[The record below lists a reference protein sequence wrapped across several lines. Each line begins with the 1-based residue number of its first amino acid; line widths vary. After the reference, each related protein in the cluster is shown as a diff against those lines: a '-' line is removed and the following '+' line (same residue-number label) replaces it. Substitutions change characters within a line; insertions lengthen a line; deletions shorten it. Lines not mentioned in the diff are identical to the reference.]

1 MISVNELESLKVLAE
16 VQANE
21 IPGGIIFGIME
32 GDTIVWVKSSDS
44 LNIKLLSVGN
54 RLSSDSTTLIAMRQR
69 KVLSQN
75 IDRSAYG
82 IRLTITSIPIVDE
95 EDNVVGA
102 FAMAVPKLH
111 PIGKSFGSFAPML
124 GEMFQEGAFLFT
136 TDLNKVVDIQSS
148 EKFDVPTIQSGDKLK
163 EDSIAGKVIKTG
175 KPQLEQVKTLEY
187 GVPVILSGYPLFD
200 EENENK
206 VVGSFCIIMP
216 QEVADKLR
224 TMSGNLE
231 DNLSEISATIEELAA
246 SASQIHTNEQ
256 DLNQEINKI
265 IAVSE
270 EINEISSFIKEIAD
284 ETKMLGLNAAIE
296 AARAGRLEK
305 VLGLVAKEIRRLSE
319 QSKSTVPKIKELTDN
334 IKIKVEDVSKKSQSS
349 LVSSQEQAAA
359 SEEITAGIEEITS
372 MSEEL
377 NTIAQKL

>member
-16 VQANE
+16 VQANTV
-21 IPGGIIFGIME
+21 PGGIIFGIME
-32 GDTIVWVKSSDS
+32 EDTIVWVKSSDS

-54 RLSSDSTTLIAMRQR
+54 KLGSDSTTLVAMRER
-69 KVLSQN
+69 RVLSQN

-124 GEMFQEGAFLFT
+124 GEMFPEGAFLFT
-136 TDLNKVVDIQSS
+136 TDLNKIVDIQSS
-148 EKFDVPTIQSGDKLK
+148 EKFDVSTIQSGDKLK
-163 EDSIAGKVIKTG
+163 EDFIASKVIKTG

-187 GVPVILSGYPLFD
+187 GVPVTLSGYPLFD
-200 EENENK
+200 EENGNK

-224 TMSGNLE
+224 TMSNNLE
-231 DNLSEISATIEELAA
+231 DNLSEISATIEQLAA

-256 DLNQEINKI
+256 DLNQEIDKI
-265 IAVSE
+265 ITVSE
-270 EINEISSFIKEIAD
+270 EINEISSFIKAIAD

-296 AARAGRLEK
+296 AARAGEAGK
-305 VLGLVAKEIRRLSE
+305 GFGVVAQEIRRLSE
-319 QSKSTVPKIKELTDN
+319 QSKSTVPRIKELTDN

-359 SEEITAGIEEITS
+359 SQQITAGIEEITS

>member
-16 VQANE
+16 VQANTV
-21 IPGGIIFGIME
+21 PGGIIFGIME
-32 GDTIVWVKSSDS
+32 EDTIVWVKSSDS

-54 RLSSDSTTLIAMRQR
+54 KLGSDSTTLVAMRQR
-69 KVLSQN
+69 RVLSQN

-124 GEMFQEGAFLFT
+124 GEMFPEGAFLFT
-136 TDLNKVVDIQSS
+136 TDLNKIVDIQSS
-148 EKFDVPTIQSGDKLK
+148 EKFDVSTIQSGDKLK
-163 EDSIAGKVIKTG
+163 EDFIASKVIKTG

-187 GVPVILSGYPLFD
+187 GVPVTLSGYPLFD
-200 EENENK
+200 EENGNK

-224 TMSGNLE
+224 TMSNNLE
-231 DNLSEISATIEELAA
+231 DNLSEISATIEQLAA

-256 DLNQEINKI
+256 DLNQEIDKI
-265 IAVSE
+265 ITVSE
-270 EINEISSFIKEIAD
+270 EINEISSFIKAIAD

-296 AARAGRLEK
+296 AARAGEAGK
-305 VLGLVAKEIRRLSE
+305 GFGVVAQEIRRLSE
-319 QSKSTVPKIKELTDN
+319 QSKSTVPRIKELTDN
-334 IKIKVEDVSKKSQSS
+334 IKIKVEDVSKKSQDS

-359 SEEITAGIEEITS
+359 SQQITAGIEEITS

>member
-1 MISVNELESLKVLAE
+1 
-16 VQANE
+16 
-21 IPGGIIFGIME
+21 ME

-136 TDLNKVVDIQSS
+136 TDLNKVVDTQSS
-148 EKFDVPTIQSGDKLK
+148 EKFDVSTIQSGDKLK
-163 EDSIAGKVIKTG
+163 EDFIAGKVIKTG
-175 KPQLEQVKTLEY
+175 RPQLEQVKTLEY

-231 DNLSEISATIEELAA
+231 DNLSEISSTIEELAA

-296 AARAGRLEK
+296 AARAGEAGK
-305 VLGLVAKEIRRLSE
+305 GFGVVAKEIRRLSE

-334 IKIKVEDVSKKSQSS
+334 IKIKVEDVSKK
-349 LVSSQEQAAA
+349 V
-359 SEEITAGIEEITS
+359 
-372 MSEEL
+372 
-377 NTIAQKL
+377 KVH

>member
-1 MISVNELESLKVLAE
+1 M
-16 VQANE
+16 
-21 IPGGIIFGIME
+21 G
-32 GDTIVWVKSSDS
+32 
-44 LNIKLLSVGN
+44 
-54 RLSSDSTTLIAMRQR
+54 SDSTTLVAMRQR

-124 GEMFQEGAFLFT
+124 GEMFPEGAFLFT
-136 TDLNKVVDIQSS
+136 TDLNKIVDIQSS

-163 EDSIAGKVIKTG
+163 EDFIASKVIKTG

-187 GVPVILSGYPLFD
+187 GVPVTLSGYPLFD
-200 EENENK
+200 EENGNK
-206 VVGSFCIIMP
+206 VVGSFCIIMA

-224 TMSGNLE
+224 TMSNNLE
-231 DNLSEISATIEELAA
+231 DNLSEISATIEQLAA

-256 DLNQEINKI
+256 DLNQEIDKI
-265 IAVSE
+265 ITVSE
-270 EINEISSFIKEIAD
+270 EINEISSFIKAIAD

-296 AARAGRLEK
+296 AARAGEAGK
-305 VLGLVAKEIRRLSE
+305 GFGVVAQEIRRLSE
-319 QSKSTVPKIKELTDN
+319 QSKSTVPRIKELTDN

-359 SEEITAGIEEITS
+359 SQQITAGIEEITS

>member
-16 VQANE
+16 VQADE

-82 IRLTITSIPIVDE
+82 IRLTITSIPIIDE

-148 EKFDVPTIQSGDKLK
+148 EKFDVPTIKSGDKLK
-163 EDSIAGKVIKTG
+163 EDFIAGKVIKTG

-296 AARAGRLEK
+296 AARAGEAGK
-305 VLGLVAKEIRRLSE
+305 GFGVVAKEIRRLSE

-334 IKIKVEDVSKKSQSS
+334 IKIKVEDVSKKAK
-349 LVSSQEQAAA
+349 VH
-359 SEEITAGIEEITS
+359 
-372 MSEEL
+372 
-377 NTIAQKL
+377 

>member
-1 MISVNELESLKVLAE
+1 MILVNELESLKVLAE
-16 VQANE
+16 VQANTV
-21 IPGGIIFGIME
+21 PGGIIFGIME

-54 RLSSDSTTLIAMRQR
+54 KLGSDSTTLVAMRER
-69 KVLSQN
+69 RVLSQN

-124 GEMFQEGAFLFT
+124 GEMFPEGAFLFT
-136 TDLNKVVDIQSS
+136 TDLNKIVDIQSS

-163 EDSIAGKVIKTG
+163 EDFIASKVIKTG

-187 GVPVILSGYPLFD
+187 GVPVTLSGYPLFD
-200 EENENK
+200 EENGNK

-224 TMSGNLE
+224 TMSNNLE
-231 DNLSEISATIEELAA
+231 DNLSEISATIEQLAA

-256 DLNQEINKI
+256 DLNQEIDKI
-265 IAVSE
+265 ITVSE
-270 EINEISSFIKEIAD
+270 EINEISSFIKAIAD

-296 AARAGRLEK
+296 AARAGEAGK
-305 VLGLVAKEIRRLSE
+305 GFGVVAQEIRRLSE
-319 QSKSTVPKIKELTDN
+319 QSKSTVPRIKELTDN

-359 SEEITAGIEEITS
+359 SQQITAGIEEITS

>member
-16 VQANE
+16 VQADE

-163 EDSIAGKVIKTG
+163 EDFIAGKVIKTG

-187 GVPVILSGYPLFD
+187 GVPVILSAYPLFD

-296 AARAGRLEK
+296 AARAGEAGK
-305 VLGLVAKEIRRLSE
+305 GFGVVAKEIRRLSE

>member
-16 VQANE
+16 VQADE

-102 FAMAVPKLH
+102 FAMAVPKIH
-111 PIGKSFGSFAPML
+111 PIGKSFGRFAPML

-148 EKFDVPTIQSGDKLK
+148 EKFDVPTIKSGDKLK
-163 EDSIAGKVIKTG
+163 EDFIAGKVIKTG

-200 EENENK
+200 EENKNK

-296 AARAGRLEK
+296 AARAREAGK
-305 VLGLVAKEIRRLSE
+305 GFGVVAKEIRRLSE

>member
-16 VQANE
+16 VQANTV
-21 IPGGIIFGIME
+21 PGGIIFGIME
-32 GDTIVWVKSSDS
+32 EDTIVWVKSSDS

-54 RLSSDSTTLIAMRQR
+54 KLGSDSTTLVAMRQR

-124 GEMFQEGAFLFT
+124 GQMFPEGAFLFT
-136 TDLNKVVDIQSS
+136 TDLNKIVDIQSS

-163 EDSIAGKVIKTG
+163 EDFIASKVIKTG

-187 GVPVILSGYPLFD
+187 GVPVTLSGYPLFD
-200 EENENK
+200 EENGNK

-224 TMSGNLE
+224 TMSNNLE
-231 DNLSEISATIEELAA
+231 DNLSELSATIEQLAA

-256 DLNQEINKI
+256 DLNQEIDKI
-265 IAVSE
+265 ITVSE
-270 EINEISSFIKEIAD
+270 EINEISSFIKAIAD

-296 AARAGRLEK
+296 AARAGEAGK
-305 VLGLVAKEIRRLSE
+305 GFGVVAQEIRRLSE
-319 QSKSTVPKIKELTDN
+319 QSKSTVPRIKELTDN

-359 SEEITAGIEEITS
+359 SQQITAGIEEITS

>member
-16 VQANE
+16 VQANTV
-21 IPGGIIFGIME
+21 PGGIIFGIME
-32 GDTIVWVKSSDS
+32 EDTIVWVKSSDS

-54 RLSSDSTTLIAMRQR
+54 KLGSDSTTLVAMRQR
-69 KVLSQN
+69 RVLSQN

-124 GEMFQEGAFLFT
+124 GEMFPEGAFLFT
-136 TDLNKVVDIQSS
+136 TDLNKIVDIQSS
-148 EKFDVPTIQSGDKLK
+148 EKFDVSTIQSGDKLK
-163 EDSIAGKVIKTG
+163 EDFIASKVIKTG

-187 GVPVILSGYPLFD
+187 GVPVTLSGYPLFD
-200 EENENK
+200 EENGNK

-224 TMSGNLE
+224 TMSNNLE
-231 DNLSEISATIEELAA
+231 DNLSEISATIEQLAA

-256 DLNQEINKI
+256 DLNQEIDKI
-265 IAVSE
+265 ITVSE
-270 EINEISSFIKEIAD
+270 EINEISSFIKAIAD

-296 AARAGRLEK
+296 AARAGEAGK
-305 VLGLVAKEIRRLSE
+305 GFGVVAQEIRRLSE
-319 QSKSTVPKIKELTDN
+319 QSKSTVPRIKELTDN

-359 SEEITAGIEEITS
+359 SQQITAGIEEITS

>member
-16 VQANE
+16 VQANTV
-21 IPGGIIFGIME
+21 PGGIIFGIME
-32 GDTIVWVKSSDS
+32 EDTIVWVKSSDS
-44 LNIKLLSVGN
+44 LNIKLLNVGN
-54 RLSSDSTTLIAMRQR
+54 KLGSDSTTLVAMRER
-69 KVLSQN
+69 RVLSQN

-124 GEMFQEGAFLFT
+124 GEMFPEGAFLFT
-136 TDLNKVVDIQSS
+136 TDLNKIVDIQSS

-163 EDSIAGKVIKTG
+163 EDFIASKVIKTG

-187 GVPVILSGYPLFD
+187 GVPVTLSGYPLFD
-200 EENENK
+200 EENGNK

-224 TMSGNLE
+224 TMSNNLE
-231 DNLSEISATIEELAA
+231 DNLSEISATIEQLAA

-256 DLNQEINKI
+256 DLNQEIDKI
-265 IAVSE
+265 ITVSE
-270 EINEISSFIKEIAD
+270 EINEISSFIKAIAD

-296 AARAGRLEK
+296 AARAGEAGK
-305 VLGLVAKEIRRLSE
+305 GFGVVAQEIRRLSE
-319 QSKSTVPKIKELTDN
+319 QSKSTVPRIKELTDN

-359 SEEITAGIEEITS
+359 SQQITAGIEEITS

>member
-44 LNIKLLSVGN
+44 LNIKLLNVGN

-124 GEMFQEGAFLFT
+124 AEMFQEGAFLFT

-148 EKFDVPTIQSGDKLK
+148 EKFDVTTIRSGDKLE
-163 EDSIAGKVIKTG
+163 EDFIAGKVIKTG

-296 AARAGRLEK
+296 AARAGEAGK
-305 VLGLVAKEIRRLSE
+305 GFGVVAKEIRRLSE

>member
-136 TDLNKVVDIQSS
+136 TDLNKVVDTQSS
-148 EKFDVPTIQSGDKLK
+148 EKFDVSTIQSGDKLK
-163 EDSIAGKVIKTG
+163 EDFIAGKVIKTG
-175 KPQLEQVKTLEY
+175 RPQLEQVKNLEY

-231 DNLSEISATIEELAA
+231 DNLSEISSTIEELAA

-296 AARAGRLEK
+296 AARAGEAGK
-305 VLGLVAKEIRRLSE
+305 GFGVVAKEIRRLSE

-359 SEEITAGIEEITS
+359 SQQITAGIEEITS

>member
-16 VQANE
+16 VQANTV
-21 IPGGIIFGIME
+21 PGGIIFGIME

-54 RLSSDSTTLIAMRQR
+54 KLGSDSTTLVAMRQR

-124 GEMFQEGAFLFT
+124 GEMFPEGAFLFT
-136 TDLNKVVDIQSS
+136 TDLNKIVDIQSS

-163 EDSIAGKVIKTG
+163 EDFIASKVIKTG

-187 GVPVILSGYPLFD
+187 GVPVTLSGYPLFD
-200 EENENK
+200 EENGNK
-206 VVGSFCIIMP
+206 VVGSFCIIMA

-224 TMSGNLE
+224 TMSNNLE
-231 DNLSEISATIEELAA
+231 DNLSEISATIEQLAA

-256 DLNQEINKI
+256 DLNQEIDKI
-265 IAVSE
+265 ITVSE
-270 EINEISSFIKEIAD
+270 EINEISSFIKAIAD

-296 AARAGRLEK
+296 AARAGEAGK
-305 VLGLVAKEIRRLSE
+305 GFGVVAQEIRRLSE
-319 QSKSTVPKIKELTDN
+319 QSKSTVPRIKELTDN

-359 SEEITAGIEEITS
+359 SQQITAGIEEITS

>member
-1 MISVNELESLKVLAE
+1 MILVNELESLKVLAE
-16 VQANE
+16 VQANTV
-21 IPGGIIFGIME
+21 PGGVIFGIME

-54 RLSSDSTTLIAMRQR
+54 KLGSDSTTLVAMRQR

-124 GEMFQEGAFLFT
+124 GEMFPEGAFLFT
-136 TDLNKVVDIQSS
+136 TDLNKIVDIQSS

-163 EDSIAGKVIKTG
+163 EDFIASKVIKTR
-175 KPQLEQVKTLEY
+175 KPQLEQVKTLEH
-187 GVPVILSGYPLFD
+187 GVPVTLSGYPLFD
-200 EENENK
+200 EENGNK

-224 TMSGNLE
+224 TMSNNLE
-231 DNLSEISATIEELAA
+231 DNLSEISATIEQLAA

-256 DLNQEINKI
+256 DLNQEIDKI
-265 IAVSE
+265 ITVSE
-270 EINEISSFIKEIAD
+270 EINEISSFIKAIAD

-296 AARAGRLEK
+296 AARAGEAGK
-305 VLGLVAKEIRRLSE
+305 GFGVVAQEIRRLSE
-319 QSKSTVPKIKELTDN
+319 QSKSTVPRIKELTDN

-359 SEEITAGIEEITS
+359 SQQITAGIEEITS

>member
-16 VQANE
+16 VQANTV
-21 IPGGIIFGIME
+21 PGGIIFGIME
-32 GDTIVWVKSSDS
+32 EDTIVWVKSSDS

-54 RLSSDSTTLIAMRQR
+54 KLGSDSTTLVAMRQR

-124 GEMFQEGAFLFT
+124 GEMFPEGAFLFT
-136 TDLNKVVDIQSS
+136 TDLDKIVDIQSS

-163 EDSIAGKVIKTG
+163 EDFIASKVIKTG

-187 GVPVILSGYPLFD
+187 GVPVTLSGYPLFD
-200 EENENK
+200 EENGNK
-206 VVGSFCIIMP
+206 VVGSFCIIMA

-224 TMSGNLE
+224 TMSNNLE
-231 DNLSEISATIEELAA
+231 DNLSEISATIEQLAA

-256 DLNQEINKI
+256 DLNQEIDKI
-265 IAVSE
+265 ITVSE
-270 EINEISSFIKEIAD
+270 EINEISSFIKAIAD

-296 AARAGRLEK
+296 AARAGEAGK
-305 VLGLVAKEIRRLSE
+305 GFGVVAQEIRRLSE
-319 QSKSTVPKIKELTDN
+319 QSKSTVPRIKELTDN

-359 SEEITAGIEEITS
+359 SQQITAGIEEITS

>member
-16 VQANE
+16 VQANTV
-21 IPGGIIFGIME
+21 PGGIIFGIME
-32 GDTIVWVKSSDS
+32 EDTIVWVKSSDS

-54 RLSSDSTTLIAMRQR
+54 KLDSDSTTLVAMRQR

-124 GEMFQEGAFLFT
+124 GEMFPEGAFLFT
-136 TDLNKVVDIQSS
+136 TDLNKIVDIQSS

-163 EDSIAGKVIKTG
+163 EDFIASKVIKTG

-187 GVPVILSGYPLFD
+187 GVPVTLSGYPLFD
-200 EENENK
+200 EENGNK
-206 VVGSFCIIMP
+206 VVGSFCIIMA

-224 TMSGNLE
+224 TMSNNLE
-231 DNLSEISATIEELAA
+231 DNLSEISATIEQLAA

-256 DLNQEINKI
+256 DLNQEIDKI
-265 IAVSE
+265 ITVSE
-270 EINEISSFIKEIAD
+270 EINEISSFIKAIAD

-296 AARAGRLEK
+296 AARAGEAGK
-305 VLGLVAKEIRRLSE
+305 GFGVVAQEIRRLSE
-319 QSKSTVPKIKELTDN
+319 QSKSTVPRIKELTDN

-359 SEEITAGIEEITS
+359 SQQITAGIEEITS

>member
-16 VQANE
+16 VQANTV
-21 IPGGIIFGIME
+21 PGGIIFGIME
-32 GDTIVWVKSSDS
+32 EDTIVWVKSSDS

-54 RLSSDSTTLIAMRQR
+54 KLGSDSTTLVAMRQR

-124 GEMFQEGAFLFT
+124 GEMFPEGAFLFT
-136 TDLNKVVDIQSS
+136 TDLNKIVDIQSS
-148 EKFDVPTIQSGDKLK
+148 EKFDVSTIQSGDKLK
-163 EDSIAGKVIKTG
+163 EDFIASKVIKTG

-187 GVPVILSGYPLFD
+187 GVPVTLSGYPLFD
-200 EENENK
+200 EENGNK
-206 VVGSFCIIMP
+206 VVGSFCIIMA

-224 TMSGNLE
+224 TMSNNLE
-231 DNLSEISATIEELAA
+231 DNLSEISATIEQLAA

-256 DLNQEINKI
+256 DLNQEIDKI
-265 IAVSE
+265 ITVSE
-270 EINEISSFIKEIAD
+270 EINEISSFIKAIAD

-296 AARAGRLEK
+296 AARAGESGK
-305 VLGLVAKEIRRLSE
+305 GFGVVAQEIRRLSE
-319 QSKSTVPKIKELTDN
+319 QSKSTVPRIKELTDN

-359 SEEITAGIEEITS
+359 SQQITAGIEEITS

>member
-16 VQANE
+16 VQANTV
-21 IPGGIIFGIME
+21 PGGIIFGIME

-54 RLSSDSTTLIAMRQR
+54 KLGSDSTTLVAMHQR
-69 KVLSQN
+69 RVLSQN

-124 GEMFQEGAFLFT
+124 GEMFPEGAFLFT
-136 TDLNKVVDIQSS
+136 TDLNKIVDIQSS
-148 EKFDVPTIQSGDKLK
+148 EKFDVPTIQSGDELK
-163 EDSIAGKVIKTG
+163 EDFIASKVIKTG

-187 GVPVILSGYPLFD
+187 GVPVTLSGYPLFD
-200 EENENK
+200 EENGNK
-206 VVGSFCIIMP
+206 IVGSFCIIMP
-216 QEVADKLR
+216 QEVADKLK
-224 TMSGNLE
+224 TMSNNLE
-231 DNLSEISATIEELAA
+231 DNLSEISATIEQLAA

-256 DLNQEINKI
+256 DLNQEIDKI
-265 IAVSE
+265 ITVSE
-270 EINEISSFIKEIAD
+270 EINEISSFIKAIAD

-296 AARAGRLEK
+296 AARAGEAGK
-305 VLGLVAKEIRRLSE
+305 GFGVVAQEIRRLSE
-319 QSKSTVPKIKELTDN
+319 QSKSTVPRIKELTDN

>member
-32 GDTIVWVKSSDS
+32 GDNIVWVKSSDS

-148 EKFDVPTIQSGDKLK
+148 EKFNVSTIQSGDKLK
-163 EDSIAGKVIKTG
+163 EDFIAGKVIKTG

-231 DNLSEISATIEELAA
+231 DNLSEISSTIEELAA

-296 AARAGRLEK
+296 AARAGEAGK
-305 VLGLVAKEIRRLSE
+305 GFGVVAKEIRRLSE

>member
-16 VQANE
+16 VQANTV
-21 IPGGIIFGIME
+21 PGGIIFGIME
-32 GDTIVWVKSSDS
+32 EDTIVWVKSSDS
-44 LNIKLLSVGN
+44 LNIKLLNVGN
-54 RLSSDSTTLIAMRQR
+54 KLGSDSTTLVAMREIR
-69 KVLSQN
+69 VLSQN

-124 GEMFQEGAFLFT
+124 GEMFPEGAFLFT
-136 TDLNKVVDIQSS
+136 TDLNKIVDIQSS

-163 EDSIAGKVIKTG
+163 EDFIASKVIKTG

-187 GVPVILSGYPLFD
+187 GVPVTLSGYPLFD
-200 EENENK
+200 EENGNK

-224 TMSGNLE
+224 TMSNNLE
-231 DNLSEISATIEELAA
+231 DNLSEISATIEQLAA

-256 DLNQEINKI
+256 DLNQEIDKI
-265 IAVSE
+265 ITVSE
-270 EINEISSFIKEIAD
+270 EINEISSFIKAIAD

-296 AARAGRLEK
+296 AARAGEAGK
-305 VLGLVAKEIRRLSE
+305 GFGVVAQEIRRLSE
-319 QSKSTVPKIKELTDN
+319 QSKSTVPRIKELTDN

-359 SEEITAGIEEITS
+359 SQQITAGIEEITS

>member
-1 MISVNELESLKVLAE
+1 MILVNELESLKVLAE
-16 VQANE
+16 VQANTV
-21 IPGGIIFGIME
+21 PGGIIFGIME
-32 GDTIVWVKSSDS
+32 EDTIVWVKSSDS

-54 RLSSDSTTLIAMRQR
+54 KLSSDSTTLAAMRQR
-69 KVLSQN
+69 RVLSQN
-75 IDRSAYG
+75 IDRSDYG
-82 IRLTITSIPIVDE
+82 TRLTITSIPIVDE

-124 GEMFQEGAFLFT
+124 GKMFPEGAFLFT
-136 TDLNKVVDIQSS
+136 TDLNKIVNIQSS
-148 EKFDVPTIQSGDKLK
+148 EKFDVPTIKPGDELK
-163 EDSIAGKVIKTG
+163 EDFIVSKVIKTG

-187 GVPVILSGYPLFD
+187 GVPVTLSGYPLLD
-200 EENENK
+200 EENGNK

-224 TMSGNLE
+224 TMSNNLE
-231 DNLSEISATIEELAA
+231 DNLSEISATIEQLAA

-256 DLNQEINKI
+256 DLNQEIDKI
-265 IAVSE
+265 ITVSE
-270 EINEISSFIKEIAD
+270 EINEISAFIKEIAD

-296 AARAGRLEK
+296 AARAGEAGK
-305 VLGLVAKEIRRLSE
+305 GFGVVAQEIRRLSE
-319 QSKSTVPKIKELTDN
+319 QSKSTVPRIKELTDN

-359 SEEITAGIEEITS
+359 SQQITAGIEEITS

>member
-16 VQANE
+16 VQANTV
-21 IPGGIIFGIME
+21 PGGIIFGIME
-32 GDTIVWVKSSDS
+32 EDTIVWVKSSDS

-54 RLSSDSTTLIAMRQR
+54 KLGSDSTTLVAMRER
-69 KVLSQN
+69 RVLSQN

-124 GEMFQEGAFLFT
+124 GEMFPEGAFLFT
-136 TDLNKVVDIQSS
+136 TDLNKIVDIQSS

-163 EDSIAGKVIKTG
+163 EDFIASKVIKTG

-187 GVPVILSGYPLFD
+187 GVPVTLSGYPLFD
-200 EENENK
+200 EENGNK

-224 TMSGNLE
+224 TMSNNLE
-231 DNLSEISATIEELAA
+231 DNLSEISATIEQLAA

-256 DLNQEINKI
+256 DLNQEIDKI
-265 IAVSE
+265 ITVSE
-270 EINEISSFIKEIAD
+270 EINEISSFIKAIAD

-296 AARAGRLEK
+296 AARAGEAGK
-305 VLGLVAKEIRRLSE
+305 GFGVVAQEIRRLSE
-319 QSKSTVPKIKELTDN
+319 QSKSTVPRIKELTDN

-359 SEEITAGIEEITS
+359 SQQITAGIEEITS

>member
-16 VQANE
+16 VQANTV
-21 IPGGIIFGIME
+21 PGGIIFGIME
-32 GDTIVWVKSSDS
+32 EDTIVWVKSSDS

-54 RLSSDSTTLIAMRQR
+54 KLGSDSTTLVAMRER
-69 KVLSQN
+69 RVLSQN

-82 IRLTITSIPIVDE
+82 IRLTITSIPIIDE

-124 GEMFQEGAFLFT
+124 GEMFPEGAFLFT
-136 TDLNKVVDIQSS
+136 TDLNKIVDIQSS

-163 EDSIAGKVIKTG
+163 EDFIASKVIKTG

-187 GVPVILSGYPLFD
+187 GVPVTLSGYPLFD
-200 EENENK
+200 EENGNK

-224 TMSGNLE
+224 TMSNNLE
-231 DNLSEISATIEELAA
+231 DNLSEISATIEQLAA

-256 DLNQEINKI
+256 DLNQEIDKI
-265 IAVSE
+265 ITVSE
-270 EINEISSFIKEIAD
+270 EINEISSFIKAIAD

-296 AARAGRLEK
+296 AARAGEAGK
-305 VLGLVAKEIRRLSE
+305 GFGVVAQEIRRLSE
-319 QSKSTVPKIKELTDN
+319 QSKSTVPRIKELTDN

-359 SEEITAGIEEITS
+359 SQQITAGIEEITS